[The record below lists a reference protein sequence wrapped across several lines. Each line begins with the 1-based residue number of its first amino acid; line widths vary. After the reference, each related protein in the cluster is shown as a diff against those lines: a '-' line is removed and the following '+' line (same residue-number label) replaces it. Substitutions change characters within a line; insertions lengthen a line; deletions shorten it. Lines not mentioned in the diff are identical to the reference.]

1 MRALAARLLDLVF
14 VPACAACDT
23 VLAEPL
29 PFCPGCALSIDAAQ
43 TAEDGGVAAP
53 YLFGGELATALRR
66 LKFQGR
72 REVARAIAPL
82 FGPALADAAAGCDL
96 LVPVPLH
103 RSRLRQRGYNQAAL
117 LLRHT
122 RRYAAL
128 PVDALSL
135 RRVRATA
142 AQTGL
147 DRSARRRNVDGA
159 FAVVRPRRVAGRA
172 ILLVDDVVTTG
183 ATLAAAAGALVAAG
197 AARVSCFAAAR
208 AEGRGD

>member
-1 MRALAARLLDLVF
+1 MRLVAGLLDLLF
-14 VPACAACDT
+14 VPACAACDA

-29 PFCPGCALSIDAAQ
+29 PFCAACAVSIDPAPA
-43 TAEDGGVAAP
+43 GPIAAP

-82 FGPALADAAAGCDL
+82 LGPALAEAAAGCDL
-96 LVPVPLH
+96 LIPIPLH
-103 RSRLRQRGYNQAAL
+103 RRRLRQRGYNQAAL

-122 RRYAAL
+122 RRYAGV

-142 AQTGL
+142 PQTGL
-147 DRSARRRNVDGA
+147 DRAARRRNVDGA
-159 FAVVRPRRVAGRA
+159 FAVVRPARIAGRA
-172 ILLVDDVVTTG
+172 ILVVDDVVTTG
-183 ATLAAAAGALVAAG
+183 ATMAAATAALRAAG
-197 AARVSCFAAAR
+197 AARVVPFAAAC
-208 AEGRGD
+208 AGR